1 MRSCYQTLRRLQL
14 VCSLALFCAAPAL
27 AGEQLVST
35 AKYPSGEVIPYI
47 LDSEG
52 DAPRYVVLLFPG
64 GSGVMDPRLQ
74 DGRLVYGFRGNFL
87 IRARRYLVDREFASV
102 ATNTTT
108 SEERVQALLDDIG
121 RRFPQAKVYVMGTSN
136 GTYATMRLAEYLS
149 GRVAGVIHTSSLNAI
164 SQFDSRQ
171 YKNRQLIVSHVDD
184 VCRATRFSASKD
196 AAERYGTDF
205 IAMQGGISVGEY
217 CEAFSHHGYNGIE
230 RETMEKIKDWIRK
243 GG

>member
-1 MRSCYQTLRRLQL
+1 MRTLIGAFIAL
-14 VCSLALFCAAPAL
+14 LALRAL
-27 AGEQLVST
+27 AGEELVTT
-35 AKYPSGEVIPYI
+35 AKYPGGEVVPYI
-47 LDSEG
+47 LDSESP
-52 DAPRYVVLLFPG
+52 APRYVVVLFPG
-64 GSGVMDPRLQ
+64 GSGVMDPRMQ
-74 DGRLVYGFRGNFL
+74 NGKLVYGFRGNFL
-87 IRARRYLVDREFASV
+87 IRSRPYLVDKEFATV

-108 SEERVQALLDDIG
+108 SEERVQALLDDIQ
-121 RRFPQAKVYVMGTSN
+121 RRYPQAKIYVMGTSN

-164 SQFDSRQ
+164 SQFDSRK

-184 VCRATRFSASKD
+184 VCRATRYSASKD

-230 RETMEKIKDWIRK
+230 RETIEKIKDWIRK